1 MALVGGQVLFPQ
13 IAAGLSGIAVD
24 GVGNG
29 SPVEG
34 FAVGPSK
41 LLQSFGHALILKDL
55 TGSGSAAADGEIRC
69 PGLVKF
75 WGELFFKGLGQTVP
89 ECGYHGRYGEAVPGI
104 GGGRLQDLGEGQLSK
119 AFVDLRPAGGDA
131 GDCNGS
137 PAVFGHFCVSGLF

>member
-1 MALVGGQVLFPQ
+1 MAVGRDLPDVIASVIGGDGLHPLGLVGGQVLFSQ

-34 FAVGPSK
+34 FAVGLSK

-55 TGSGSAAADGEIRC
+55 TGSGSAAVDGEIRC

-75 WGELFFKGLGQTVP
+75 WG
-89 ECGYHGRYGEAVPGI
+89 
-104 GGGRLQDLGEGQLSK
+104 
-119 AFVDLRPAGGDA
+119 
-131 GDCNGS
+131 
-137 PAVFGHFCVSGLF
+137 